1 MLPVLVSAQNTSL
14 WTIIGNNLK
23 PVVNTWGL
31 QVPSLGSTGNPCVS
45 VGTTGVF
52 ATTTCGGGGSGT
64 STPSV
69 GSGGWTQFASS
80 TAGYFDAIKNFFFD
94 KTNQRLGVQVEDTP
108 QNALH
113 VAANIGN
120 TISAP
125 TSGTSTLVT
134 ETLPNAPTGSIT
146 QIQEPSAGSG
156 GGLSFSNQGSG
167 AFNAN
172 GTTYC
177 FRIYPTLVAGGIYY
191 KSQYYEEVTNTDPN
205 DGDYYDISLGWGT
218 VSISGET
225 VNYFVEGSTDCSS
238 YSPIG
243 VYSGSGATITGI
255 SGSDITT
262 PWPTHYTAGITTGPD
277 APVSFDSMSQN
288 YGYSGFYESGTYY
301 QYEVDTYKVISGN
314 KYVSGS
320 PVSLAN
326 YDSNASQY
334 FAWDLSWTLT
344 GSYDGVIIRRS
355 IDGGSSWSYNDLG
368 SVSSYTDDN
377 FSDDGVS
384 SGRWGVTYGGGGSTT
399 YTFNP
404 YGIGMSPSS
413 VQLYSTV
420 GTQYSTTIST
430 AGNFILKHTFSSA
443 AGKILDETNSYGY
456 QFSGSQFYDPGP
468 TTWGFGTAVTPNSY
482 GYTGTN
488 QNRTYRV
495 YSYKTSGGN
504 TIYSSTYLTLT
515 TTAGSGSK
523 YVDANWTAV
532 TGASGYK
539 IFRSINGGAFS
550 ATSKMVAG
558 TGFTDDSTDSL
569 WGSSGTITPT
579 TIIGEVAR
587 FDRESTSR
595 TDASHIALVSTGTSG
610 GTKFSGISFG
620 VANNSSSSPTFQ
632 NYITSESSTG
642 YLYVTGGRLV
652 LDSTRGGTPS
662 VILGN
667 ANIINNNQS
676 SSNHFNV
683 KGKND
688 ANLINT
694 RSDQDTVGFGQAI
707 GFDEQTTVQIQ
718 PARSGDVGLVLKG
731 HSSQSDSST
740 LVRIQNSAGSY
751 KGEITMGGWWRGS
764 TGAAST
770 PSVSVRSDTNTGIYF
785 PTADTIGFTNGG
797 SERTRIDSSGRF
809 GIGLS
814 TLGARLDVLEQTL
827 GNIIA
832 RFQTTATNDDPIL
845 SVYQNRITTTSAATT
860 TLQTFAI
867 PSNHTAVIEARVLA
881 RRTGGSS
888 GATGDSAAYTIQ
900 GTFKNI
906 SGTVTQVG
914 SQTTVHQAEDQSA
927 WNSLFTISGTNVL
940 LSVVGATNN
949 NITWH
954 LVKGEISTLNQ

>member
-1 MLPVLVSAQNTSL
+1 MVPSLVFAQNTSL
-14 WTIIGNNLK
+14 WSIISNNLK
-23 PVVNTWGL
+23 PVVNSWGL

-52 ATTTCGGGGSGT
+52 ATTTCGSGGGGT

-69 GSGGWTQFASS
+69 GSSGWVQFAST
-80 TAGYFDAIKNFFFD
+80 TAGYFDAIKNYFFD
-94 KTNQRLGVQVEDTP
+94 KTNQRLGIQVSDTP

-113 VAANIGN
+113 VAGTIGD

-125 TSGTSTLVT
+125 TSGTSTLLS
-134 ETLPNAPTGSIT
+134 ETLPTAPTGSIT
-146 QIQEPSAGSG
+146 KIAEPSAGTG
-156 GGLSFSNQGSG
+156 GGVNFTNQGSG
-167 AFNAN
+167 SFYAN

-191 KSQYYEEVTNTDPN
+191 KSQYYESVTNTDPN
-205 DGDYYDISLGWGT
+205 DSDYYDINVSWGT

-225 VNYFVEGSTDCSS
+225 VQYFIEGSSDCSS
-238 YSPIG
+238 YNAIG
-243 VYSGSGATITGI
+243 VFSGTGATITSL
-255 SGSDITT
+255 SGSDSTT
-262 PWPTHYTAGITTGPD
+262 PWPTYYTAGITSGPD
-277 APVSFDSMSQN
+277 APVSFDSM
-288 YGYSGFYESGTYY
+288 YEDTGYSGFYESGTYY
-301 QYEVDTYKVISGN
+301 QYEIDTYKVISGD
-314 KYVSGS
+314 KYVSGT
-320 PVSLAN
+320 PVTYSA
-326 YDSNASQY
+326 YDNNMGSY
-334 FAWDLSWTLT
+334 FAWSLSWTLT

-355 IDGGSSWSYNDLG
+355 TDGGSSWSYNDLG
-368 SVSSYTDDN
+368 SVSSYLDDN

-384 SGRWGVTYGGGGSTT
+384 SSRWGVTYSGGGSTT

-404 YGIGMSPSS
+404 YGIGTSPSS
-413 VQLYSTV
+413 ATVYSTV

-443 AGKILDETNSYGY
+443 TGKILDNTFSYGY

-558 TGFTDDSTDSL
+558 TGFTDDSTDSA

-579 TIIGEVAR
+579 TVLAETAR
-587 FDRESTSR
+587 FDKESTSR
-595 TDASHIALVSTGTSG
+595 TDASTIALVSTGSG
-610 GTKFSGISFG
+610 TRYPGIAFG
-620 VANNSSSSPTFQ
+620 VANNSSSSPTFT

-642 YLYVTGGRLV
+642 YLYSTANRFVVET
-652 LDSTRGGTPS
+652 TRGGTPS
-662 VILGN
+662 VMLGN

-676 SSNHFNV
+676 SSAHFSV
-683 KGKND
+683 RGQND

-707 GFDEQTTVQIQ
+707 GTDELATVQIH
-718 PARSGDVGLVLKG
+718 PARSGDAGLVLKG
-731 HSSQSDSST
+731 HSSQTDSST
-740 LVRIQNSAGSY
+740 LIRLQDNAGSY

-764 TGAAST
+764 TGSVST
-770 PSVSVRSDTNTGIYF
+770 PAVSTRVDTNTGFHF
-785 PTADTIGFTNGG
+785 PSGDTIGVVTGG
-797 SERTRIDSSGRF
+797 TERARFNINGRF
-809 GIGLS
+809 AIGS
-814 TLGARLDVLEQTL
+814 SNDVGRLDITEGTL
-827 GNIIA
+827 GNSIF
-832 RFQTTATNDDPIL
+832 RFLTTATNDDPVV
-845 SVYQNRITTTSAATT
+845 SVHQNRTTTTSAATT
-860 TLQTFAI
+860 TLQTFSVAT
-867 PSNHTAVIEARVLA
+867 NNTVTIEARVLA

-888 GATGDSAAYTIQ
+888 GTTGDSAAYTIE

-927 WNSLFTISGTNVL
+927 WNTLFTISGTNVL
-940 LSVVGATNN
+940 VSVVGATNN

-954 LVKGEISTLNQ
+954 LVKGELSTLNQ